1 MDRLDEATYGLAV
14 VGDAPGPSTASPLPV
29 GRADGVSEVAALPAV
44 PAQPE
49 PRREAALSPNRETPT
64 DGTGTR
70 VQRRRLTV
78 VALVAVVGLT
88 VGVPLLLAVHTG
100 SIRIPHNDAWA
111 YGRVAREFATTG
123 HVALV
128 GWGEGG
134 VVGQVVL
141 FGPLGRWV
149 VAQQLGVAVLAAVG
163 LVGTY
168 ALLKP
173 RIGRWEAMFAT
184 ALVGVFPG
192 FGLLAT
198 SFMLDVPAYVAVILG
213 LLVGERALRRG
224 SFWLLLAATAIG
236 IWGATVTEQ
245 VLAVPVS
252 LLALAWW
259 RRPRFQT
266 CQLVLVGVIAGV
278 ALGAF
283 ELWRRSLPFSDPPVL
298 SLEPLVGVR
307 HLAEAYLA
315 LALFVSPAVLLA
327 ATRAWR
333 AVWQE
338 RWLGLVTAAVAM
350 LVVGTLLVAGPNIFP
365 GNYLS
370 AGGAYSAAEVGA
382 RVVLP
387 SAAMWALAGLASVSA
402 VLLPA
407 AVRTGWRRLGGL
419 PATFAT
425 LTVLG
430 YVAVLLVQPLFYDRL
445 LLPLIPL
452 VAAAAAGPLPRL
464 RTVRVSGLVALAG
477 LGALSLALT
486 ANALALDA
494 REWHVAQRL
503 VATGVP
509 PRDINAGLDWVG
521 WHAAGPADAALLGSS
536 PRESFYLPMFYGSR
550 ACLVV
555 SSQAVPD
562 ATLVGSVRYET
573 FAVLGTS
580 RLRVYRT
587 TSCSLPQPTRT
598 LAAALR

>member
-1 MDRLDEATYGLAV
+1 MDRFEEATYSRAVIGDASRPSAGSAQLVGRPDDAGEVGELLAV
-14 VGDAPGPSTASPLPV
+14 PS
-29 GRADGVSEVAALPAV
+29 
-44 PAQPE
+44 QPE
-49 PRREAALSPNRETPT
+49 ARREGPPSPNRETPT
-64 DGTGTR
+64 QVTEMSL
-70 VQRRRLTV
+70 QRLRRTA
-78 VALVAVVGLT
+78 VALVALVGLT

-100 SIRIPHNDAWA
+100 SIWIPHNDAWA
-111 YGRVAREFATTG
+111 YGRLAQEFATTG
-123 HVALV
+123 HVTLV

-168 ALLKP
+168 ALLNL
-173 RIGRWEAMFAT
+173 RIGRWAAMLAT

-224 SFWLLLAATAIG
+224 SLWLLLAATAIG

-245 VLAVPVS
+245 VLAVPAS

-266 CQLVLVGVIAGV
+266 RQLVQVGIIAGV
-278 ALGAF
+278 VLGAF
-283 ELWRRSLPFSDPPVL
+283 ELWRRSLAFANPPAL
-298 SLEPLVGVR
+298 SVEPLVGIR
-307 HLAEAYLA
+307 LITEAYLA
-315 LALFVSPAVLLA
+315 LALFVSPAALLGA
-327 ATRAWR
+327 SRAWR
-333 AVWQE
+333 AVRQE
-338 RWLGLVTAAVAM
+338 RWLGLVTAAMAT
-350 LVVGTLLVAGPNIFP
+350 LVVSTLVIIGPNIFP
-365 GNYLS
+365 GNYLG

-382 RVVLP
+382 RTVVP
-387 SAAMWALAGLASVSA
+387 AAAMWALAGLASVSA

-407 AVRTGWRRLGGL
+407 AVATGWRRLGAL

-430 YVAVLLVQPLFYDRL
+430 NAVLILVQPLFYDRL

-452 VAAAAAGPLPRL
+452 VAAAAAGPLPRR
-464 RTVRVSGLVALAG
+464 RTARASGLVALAG

-494 REWHVAQRL
+494 REWHVGQRL
-503 VATGVP
+503 VATGVS
-509 PRDINAGLDWVG
+509 PRDIDAGFDWVG

-536 PRESFYLPMFYGSR
+536 PRESFYVPMFRGSR

-555 SSQAVPD
+555 SSQAVPE
-562 ATLVGSVRYET
+562 ATLVGSVPYES
-573 FAVLGTS
+573 FALFGTS
-580 RLRVYRT
+580 RFLVYRT
-587 TSCSLPQPTRT
+587 TLCSLPQSTRT